1 MALKW
6 EIIESKWEMMES
18 RWETRATNENREYE
32 LRWWTSS
39 TNENNLIDSNKII
52 LNKNNN

>member
-32 LRWWTSS
+32 LGWWTSS